1 MILPLILSCLPSVSS
16 ESMSSQT
23 DQEGGFELSFRH
35 YVHYAYS
42 LHNHQISWGAT
53 WLAVNERTGNDTN
66 NSTVFVSMSK
76 VFKLLNANL
85 S

>member
-1 MILPLILSCLPSVSS
+1 MNQCPVKLIRKV
-16 ESMSSQT
+16 
-23 DQEGGFELSFRH
+23 GLSFRLGIMYIMH
-35 YVHYAYS
+35 I
-42 LHNHQISWGAT
+42 HQISWGAT

-76 VFKLLNANL
+76 VFKLPNANV